1 MIASTDLLAK
11 IDGVDRLSTQHN
23 ETKQASFLLVCDSRD
38 SSRYYATFLFLIT
51 MLLRILVPAWLV
63 ATASVAAWSP
73 PSPRTTRP
81 APLAEHAQAIGSA
94 LLVGVLAT
102 AVGPAA
108 CWADQIGVEK
118 EAPTLPTGETVEVSE
133 CVCCVVGGPICWR
146 SLSTTASGMV
156 GGR

>member
-1 MIASTDLLAK
+1 MS
-11 IDGVDRLSTQHN
+11 
-23 ETKQASFLLVCDSRD
+23 
-38 SSRYYATFLFLIT
+38 
-51 MLLRILVPAWLV
+51 LRILVPAWLV

-133 CVCCVVGGPICWR
+133 SCVVCVCRRRPHLLAVAVDDGVRHGRR
-146 SLSTTASGMV
+146 SVRKKNDPSIVAPAHPVWYVLLHPRRFA
-156 GGR
+156 